1 MHVASRPTA
10 WTISLAA
17 HAAVAVALAIAL
29 GRGHHQ
35 HEQERPPARLV
46 YVEPVAPPLAGGA
59 AAAEGAAVP
68 VPPTAEHA
76 PDASL
81 PPVPSDPARLS
92 ARRARVAA
100 TARPATTPRAAARAP
115 DRPQPP
121 PDAAAL
127 GNGTGGA
134 AVGDPHGAVGGAPG
148 GAVGGIGDAPLPL
161 RDVAAPPELLE
172 RVIPEYPP
180 RARAM
185 QIEGQVTLEVVLDRD
200 GRVEETVRVLRSV
213 PALDAAA
220 IAAVRRWRFRPARGR
235 DGRPVRV
242 VMEVPV
248 RFVLR

>member
-1 MHVASRPTA
+1 M
-10 WTISLAA
+10 
-17 HAAVAVALAIAL
+17 
-29 GRGHHQ
+29 
-35 HEQERPPARLV
+35 
-46 YVEPVAPPLAGGA
+46 
-59 AAAEGAAVP
+59 
-68 VPPTAEHA
+68 
-76 PDASL
+76 
-81 PPVPSDPARLS
+81 
-92 ARRARVAA
+92 
-100 TARPATTPRAAARAP
+100 
-115 DRPQPP
+115 
-121 PDAAAL
+121 
-127 GNGTGGA
+127 
-134 AVGDPHGAVGGAPG
+134 GDPHGAVGGAPG